1 MDSTS
6 IPLFSLPPTPV
17 KYCPLSFCDPLIL
30 LGFLLASVSFAGSTS
45 FPQPLNAAMSQGLGH
60 LFCLHS
66 HSRWVQLILWPWIP
80 AIILK
85 YTSSILSLLSIWLVD
100 IFISQMSKQDLM
112 LSSTPNTPPHSPPI
126 SMIWVPS
133 LRYLSLWE
141 SSLTFLFLSQTAS
154 KSSSLNLTTSLPL
167 QYYTLIQIIIN
178 SCLDYS
184 NSLLLLSCPY
194 QLPTYIQSTLQQV
207 EWSFEKCKSN
217 HIAPL
222 LQTLQ

>member
-17 KYCPLSFCDPLIL
+17 KYCPLSFCDPLTL

-45 FPQPLNAAMSQGLGH
+45 FSQPLNAAMSQGLGH

-126 SMIWVPS
+126 SMTWVPS
-133 LRYLSLWE
+133 TQVLKPLGVIFDFSLSL
-141 SSLTFLFLSQTAS
+141 TDC
-154 KSSSLNLTTSLPL
+154 
-167 QYYTLIQIIIN
+167 IQIIK
-178 SCLDYS
+178 SESDYF
-184 NSLLLLSCPY
+184 
-194 QLPTYIQSTLQQV
+194 
-207 EWSFEKCKSN
+207 SFSPVLHPHSN
-217 HIAPL
+217 HH
-222 LQTLQ
+222 